1 MNEKYYLIQKLK
13 DPRNETALD
22 AIEKLRQRGWLTDG
36 SLANANLRYVHI
48 QGANLHGA
56 DLRKSNLNMADM
68 RWADLSQANL
78 AGARLTKVNL
88 YQANLEGAN
97 LDGVCLMECNLQGAR
112 NLETKQLAQAYSLL
126 GATMPDGS
134 RYNGRYDLAGDLQ
147 CALVRRVDLNDS
159 TAKASFYGIP
169 NPVANH
175 NDCPNTGLCG
185 NSIEQLIRKLRS
197 SDCELVTR
205 AIEELR
211 KRGRLSDGT
220 LAWSN
225 LRYVHLANA
234 DLSTIHL
241 RKADLSMAD
250 LQATNLTYA
259 HLEGTRL
266 HQANLR
272 LANFHKSELNGAIL
286 SHAILQGAQNLT
298 IEQLAKTSRLRGAMM
313 PDGSRYDGRY
323 NLPGDLADAHFLG
336 LNLDE
341 PAEMANFYGVSIKD
355 FNKGQKWTQ
364 THLPDAIKISVDL
377 FQADTDSF
385 LTRLIEHGYQSN
397 SESKNKQGSRLGR

>member
-159 TAKASFYGIP
+159 TAKASFFRRET
-169 NPVANH
+169 VRAFF
-175 NDCPNTGLCG
+175 GLFP
-185 NSIEQLIRKLRS
+185 RR
-197 SDCELVTR
+197 
-205 AIEELR
+205 
-211 KRGRLSDGT
+211 
-220 LAWSN
+220 
-225 LRYVHLANA
+225 
-234 DLSTIHL
+234 
-241 RKADLSMAD
+241 
-250 LQATNLTYA
+250 
-259 HLEGTRL
+259 
-266 HQANLR
+266 
-272 LANFHKSELNGAIL
+272 
-286 SHAILQGAQNLT
+286 
-298 IEQLAKTSRLRGAMM
+298 TSWK
-313 PDGSRYDGRY
+313 
-323 NLPGDLADAHFLG
+323 FC
-336 LNLDE
+336 
-341 PAEMANFYGVSIKD
+341 FYWK
-355 FNKGQKWTQ
+355 
-364 THLPDAIKISVDL
+364 
-377 FQADTDSF
+377 
-385 LTRLIEHGYQSN
+385 
-397 SESKNKQGSRLGR
+397 